1 MTGKNRK
8 LYKKMISFGIV
19 LALSGNLLPL
29 QSMAA
34 ENVEKVQNEQE
45 ETVQRKIITI
55 DSAEDFLEFADQCA
69 LDQWSSDKMVVLNTD
84 LDLAGTGFEAIP
96 VFTGIFDG
104 QGHTI
109 SNFRYT
115 GAGYVAGLFR
125 YIKKGGVVQDLK
137 VQGNVIAEDEK
148 ECIGGLC
155 GVNYGTI
162 ERCSFQG
169 NVSGRTTVGGL
180 TGVNEGT
187 GIIRNCA
194 VSGHVTGYYSTGG
207 IVGKNHGT
215 LTYCVSRAAINNDSE
230 WVEEDDEM
238 GLGIFLSLNI
248 SDSKAELFSGVDTGG
263 IAGHSD
269 GTIIRCSNYGRV
281 GYEHTGYNIGG
292 IAGRQ
297 CGVVSA
303 CTNNGTVY
311 GRKDVGGIVGQMEPY
326 IEVDEAQSL
335 RNAVNKL
342 HDLIEKTIEDMG
354 EGKDAVKEE
363 LDHLTVY
370 SDGALEAGDA
380 LAGQMADFVDD
391 NLDQAQAM
399 TDRLSHVMEMLPG
412 VFDDVYAAEESFSEV
427 NAALALIAD
436 DVKAAADIS
445 GDYIET
451 DYNRLSLLSTVGGS
465 ILSMQYYPE
474 AGEQVHLVAEP
485 NDGYGIDIVRVY
497 DAYGNGISVDREDEK
512 NYTFTMPDPNVR
524 VEAYFTWQ
532 GTSSGFQIREPG
544 VDSSLKK
551 PDQK

>member
-1 MTGKNRK
+1 M
-8 LYKKMISFGIV
+8 
-19 LALSGNLLPL
+19 
-29 QSMAA
+29 
-34 ENVEKVQNEQE
+34 
-45 ETVQRKIITI
+45 
-55 DSAEDFLEFADQCA
+55 
-69 LDQWSSDKMVVLNTD
+69 
-84 LDLAGTGFEAIP
+84 
-96 VFTGIFDG
+96 
-104 QGHTI
+104 
-109 SNFRYT
+109 
-115 GAGYVAGLFR
+115 LFR
-125 YIKKGGVVQDLK
+125 
-137 VQGNVIAEDEK
+137 
-148 ECIGGLC
+148 
-155 GVNYGTI
+155 
-162 ERCSFQG
+162 S
-169 NVSGRTTVGGL
+169 
-180 TGVNEGT
+180 
-187 GIIRNCA
+187 
-194 VSGHVTGYYSTGG
+194 
-207 IVGKNHGT
+207 
-215 LTYCVSRAAINNDSE
+215 
-230 WVEEDDEM
+230 
-238 GLGIFLSLNI
+238 NI

-292 IAGRQ
+292 IVGRQ

-512 NYTFTMPDPNVR
+512 N
-524 VEAYFTWQ
+524 
-532 GTSSGFQIREPG
+532 
-544 VDSSLKK
+544 
-551 PDQK
+551 